1 MCRYVYLI
9 KFTKNNINMDRSYIE
24 SDKWEKNVGEWIL
37 FFNLLML
44 FTLLLLELYNSF
56 FGQEKSLYLFYRD
69 FQNIGLTV
77 GLIFI
82 GLFLFLITKS
92 IIKRL
97 FKIGQELN

>member
-1 MCRYVYLI
+1 MYGYLKFK

-44 FTLLLLELYNSF
+44 FTLLLLELYDAF
-56 FGQEKSLYLFYRD
+56 FGQVKSLYLFYRD

-77 GLIFI
+77 GLIFV

-92 IIKRL
+92 ILKRIL
-97 FKIGQELN
+97 KIG

>member
-1 MCRYVYLI
+1 
-9 KFTKNNINMDRSYIE
+9 MDRSYIE

-37 FFNLLML
+37 FFNLFML
-44 FTLLLLELYNSF
+44 FNLLLLEFYDSF

-77 GLIFI
+77 GLIFV

-92 IIKRL
+92 ILKRIL
-97 FKIGQELN
+97 KIG

>member
-1 MCRYVYLI
+1 MYGYLKFK

-37 FFNLLML
+37 FFNLFML
-44 FTLLLLELYNSF
+44 FNLLLLEFYDSF

-77 GLIFI
+77 GLIFV

-92 IIKRL
+92 ILKRIL
-97 FKIGQELN
+97 KIG

>member
-1 MCRYVYLI
+1 
-9 KFTKNNINMDRSYIE
+9 MDRSYIE

-37 FFNLLML
+37 FFNLLLL
-44 FTLLLLELYNSF
+44 FTLLLLELYDSF
-56 FGQEKSLYLFYRD
+56 FGQKKSLYLFYRD

-92 IIKRL
+92 ILKRIL
-97 FKIGQELN
+97 KIG

>member
-1 MCRYVYLI
+1 MCRYLKLE

-37 FFNLLML
+37 FFNLLLL

-77 GLIFI
+77 GLIFV
-82 GLFLFLITKS
+82 GLFLFLVTKS
-92 IIKRL
+92 ILKRIL
-97 FKIGQELN
+97 KFG

>member
-1 MCRYVYLI
+1 MYGYL
-9 KFTKNNINMDRSYIE
+9 KFKEFTKNNINMDRSYIE

-44 FTLLLLELYNSF
+44 FTLLLLELYDSF
-56 FGQEKSLYLFYRD
+56 FGQGKSLYLFYRD

-77 GLIFI
+77 GLIFV

-92 IIKRL
+92 ILKRIL
-97 FKIGQELN
+97 KIG

>member
-1 MCRYVYLI
+1 MYGYLKFK

-37 FFNLLML
+37 FFNLLLL
-44 FTLLLLELYNSF
+44 FSLLLLELYNSF

-82 GLFLFLITKS
+82 GLFLFLIAKS
-92 IIKRL
+92 ILKRIL
-97 FKIGQELN
+97 KIG

>member
-1 MCRYVYLI
+1 MYGYLKFK

-44 FTLLLLELYNSF
+44 FTLLLHELYNSF

-77 GLIFI
+77 GLIFV
-82 GLFLFLITKS
+82 GLFLFLIAKS

-97 FKIGQELN
+97 FKKS

>member
-1 MCRYVYLI
+1 
-9 KFTKNNINMDRSYIE
+9 MDRSYIE

-37 FFNLLML
+37 FFNLFLL

-77 GLIFI
+77 GLVFI

-92 IIKRL
+92 ILKRIL
-97 FKIGQELN
+97 KIGSKL

>member
-1 MCRYVYLI
+1 
-9 KFTKNNINMDRSYIE
+9 MDRNYIE

-44 FTLLLLELYNSF
+44 FIFSCLNCMIRFLDR
-56 FGQEKSLYLFYRD
+56 KVSLSILRD

-92 IIKRL
+92 ILKRIL
-97 FKIGQELN
+97 KIG

>member
-1 MCRYVYLI
+1 MCRYLKFK

-37 FFNLLML
+37 FFNLLLL

-69 FQNIGLTV
+69 YQNIGLTV
-77 GLIFI
+77 GLIFV

-92 IIKRL
+92 IIKRIL
-97 FKIGQELN
+97 KIG

>member
-1 MCRYVYLI
+1 MYGYL
-9 KFTKNNINMDRSYIE
+9 KFKKFKKNNISMDRSYIE

-37 FFNLLML
+37 FFNLFLL
-44 FTLLLLELYNSF
+44 FTLILLELYNSF

-92 IIKRL
+92 IIRRIL
-97 FKIGQELN
+97 KIG

>member
-1 MCRYVYLI
+1 MCRYLKLE

-37 FFNLLML
+37 FFNLLL
-44 FTLLLLELYNSF
+44 FFTLLLLELYNSF

-82 GLFLFLITKS
+82 GLFLFLVTKS
-92 IIKRL
+92 IIKRIL
-97 FKIGQELN
+97 KVG

>member
-1 MCRYVYLI
+1 MG
-9 KFTKNNINMDRSYIE
+9 RSYIE

-37 FFNLLML
+37 FFNLLLL
-44 FTLLLLELYNSF
+44 FTLLLLELYDSF

-82 GLFLFLITKS
+82 GLSTNAIKS
-92 IIKRL
+92 IPEDPL
-97 FKIGQELN
+97 VLYSGNLTLEFSF